1 MSIMNTTSYHHQ
13 HGDNDG
19 NVFFLFLSAHV
30 FRFAQGE
37 AANIEQIC
45 DEMMGQRVGSLSLRF
60 ACVVMKGA
68 IESMWFRL
76 GSESGSSP
84 CVASMNIQQK
94 MRNQDESVQFVLG
107 IGPPRISSWAPSAIL
122 SQPWHSTASA
132 PDFGMISAGQ
142 GS

>member
-1 MSIMNTTSYHHQ
+1 MNSMSYHHQ

-19 NVFFLFLSAHV
+19 NGFFLFLSAHV

-60 ACVVMKGA
+60 AGVVMKGA
-68 IESMWFRL
+68 QLKAPGSDSVPSPDQVL
-76 GSESGSSP
+76 GCGINE
-84 CVASMNIQQK
+84 SMNIQQK

-122 SQPWHSTASA
+122 SQPWHSTAK
-132 PDFGMISAGQ
+132 AGFR
-142 GS
+142 